1 MTIRRT
7 LFLAI
12 GSIAAFGAAC
22 NKEPA
27 PGAAGTS
34 AAKPGVATTATP
46 AGAAA
51 TTTASAGTAEAGHCD
66 PAAEHAHDAPGTA
79 TAGTLPPAPAG
90 APLALPGK
98 AFGAGIT
105 LADAVSVDDIL
116 ANPTA
121 YDGKVVRV
129 EGMVTDVCPKRG
141 CWFELA
147 SKTPGKK
154 LRFKVQDGVMTFPM
168 EAKGQTAI
176 AQGTIVVKQLSL
188 EETRANAEYQAK
200 EYGIPYDP
208 ASITAPS
215 ALVRIDGTGAVLQE
229 PT

>member
-1 MTIRRT
+1 
-7 LFLAI
+7 
-12 GSIAAFGAAC
+12 
-22 NKEPA
+22 
-27 PGAAGTS
+27 
-34 AAKPGVATTATP
+34 
-46 AGAAA
+46 
-51 TTTASAGTAEAGHCD
+51 
-66 PAAEHAHDAPGTA
+66 
-79 TAGTLPPAPAG
+79 LPPAPAG